1 MWIYLWH
8 NFCLPNYS
16 WNSKRKFWRF
26 LKGICEIKVNLA
38 PINIYKQETLQ
49 KDQKQK
55 QVENVFEFGLSQR
68 RGRRWTRPWTRQR
81 TSVSALYAQGR
92 QTGKSHQSTQVFTGC
107 CHQGKL
113 AKIWLF
119 LNFLSFFVTFQNP
132 QNSCWKNSWNRVCLH
147 RNSLCPLCFDEIF

>member
-1 MWIYLWH
+1 MIIYLWH
-8 NFCLPNYS
+8 IFCLPNYS

-68 RGRRWTRPWTRQR
+68 RGRRWTRPRAHQR
-81 TSVSALYAQGR
+81 PSISAIYAQGR
-92 QTGKSHQSTQVFTGC
+92 QTGSSHQPIEVFTWCSDKG
-107 CHQGKL
+107 
-113 AKIWLF
+113 
-119 LNFLSFFVTFQNP
+119 
-132 QNSCWKNSWNRVCLH
+132 KNSKKMTFSV
-147 RNSLCPLCFDEIF
+147 IFKLNLNKNLWKHYGALLFTSINTLIWRKKIIKLK